1 MADPSIFTLDSNYL
15 DGKRKQISDDV
26 AYARYRVGNTW
37 YKADIEKSEVLSSGI
52 VEVTFVIDH
61 TVSGNITV
69 TCIELYNRGG
79 VRIGSKTVSIT
90 RADATEGILYVCR
103 FSLFQIIR
111 NSENTGAYDA
121 L

>member
-1 MADPSIFTLDSNYL
+1 MADVFTLDSAYL
-15 DGKRKQISDDV
+15 ANKRAEIKREI
-26 AYARYRVGNTW
+26 AYARYKVGNTW
-37 YKADIEKSEVLSSGI
+37 HRAEIESATVLNDGR
-52 VEVTFVIDH
+52 VEATFLIDH

-69 TCIELYNRGG
+69 TGVELYDHNG

-103 FSLFQIIR
+103 FRLFQVV
-111 NSENTGAYDA
+111 ENTGKTGAYDA

>member
-1 MADPSIFTLDSNYL
+1 MADTFTLDAAYL
-15 DGKRKQISDDV
+15 ADKRKDIKNDV
-26 AYARYRVGNTW
+26 AYARYQVKGSW
-37 YKADIEKSEVLSSGI
+37 YKADIEKAEVLPDGR

-69 TCIELYNRGG
+69 TGIELYNHNG

-103 FSLFQIIR
+103 FSLFQVVP
-111 NSENTGAYDA
+111 NADNTGAYDA